1 MMTMS
6 GMQRA
11 VLGMLMALMFGG
23 CAGPI
28 KQWIVDTRVHQ
39 GDAAFEQGSLGEAE
53 LAYRLALKI
62 DPTDSRA
69 RTGFSLVA
77 AQIADNEFKAG
88 HLDDALVTLTSAGK
102 YDPQNVSLQELRSQ
116 VEAAKIKREI
126 IVSNYPTFKETG
138 SQIVHSYLALKL
150 MNQKIIA
157 SLNKF
162 NYSFNVTEL
171 TKAIRQSYELNLEV
185 ARNTN
190 RLISYRQLLE
200 QGVPGAATAAEP
212 GSGRP
217 TSLLPLP

>member
-1 MMTMS
+1 
-6 GMQRA
+6 
-11 VLGMLMALMFGG
+11 MACLSLYALLSA

-28 KQWIVDTRVHQ
+28 GQWIVDTRVHQ
-39 GDAAFEQGSLGEAE
+39 GDAALAQGSLSEAQ

-69 RTGFSLVA
+69 RTGFSTVA
-77 AQIADNEFKAG
+77 ATIADNQYKAG
-88 HLDDALVTLTSAGK
+88 RLDDALVTLTSAAK
-102 YDPQNVSLQELRSQ
+102 YDPQNVRLQELRSE

-126 IVSNYPTFKETG
+126 IVSNYPSFKETG
-138 SQIVHSYLALKL
+138 SQITHSYLALKL
-150 MNQKIIA
+150 MNQKVIA

-162 NYSFNVTEL
+162 NYNFNVTEL
-171 TKAIRQSYELNLEV
+171 TNAIRQSYELNLEV

-190 RLISYRQLLE
+190 RLIAYRQLLE
-200 QGVPGAATAAEP
+200 QGVPGAATAAEA

>member
-1 MMTMS
+1 M
-6 GMQRA
+6 GIRKLA
-11 VLGMLMALMFGG
+11 ALTALALLPWLAG

-28 KQWIVDTRVHQ
+28 ERWIVDTRVHQ
-39 GDAAFEQGSLGEAE
+39 GDAALEQGSLSEAE
-53 LAYRLALKI
+53 LAYRLALKV

-77 AQIADNEFKAG
+77 TDIADEQFKAG
-88 HLDDALVTLTSAGK
+88 RLDDALVTLSSATK
-102 YDPQNVSLQELRSQ
+102 YDPQNVRLQELRSEI
-116 VEAAKIKREI
+116 EAAKLKREI

-138 SQIVHSYLALKL
+138 SQITHSYLALKL

-157 SLNKF
+157 SLSKF
-162 NYSFNVTEL
+162 NYNFNVTEL

-190 RLISYRQLLE
+190 RLIAYRQLLE
-200 QGVPGAATAAEP
+200 QGVPGAATATEA
-212 GSGRP
+212 GSARP

>member
-1 MMTMS
+1 MMN
-6 GMQRA
+6 
-11 VLGMLMALMFGG
+11 VKKVALALFVSVTLSG

-28 KQWIVDTRVHQ
+28 EQWIVDTRVHQ
-39 GDAAFEQGSLGEAE
+39 GDAALQQGSLSEAQ

-62 DPTDSRA
+62 DPSDQRA

-77 AQIADNEFKAG
+77 ADIADDQFKAG
-88 HLDDALVTLTSAGK
+88 RLDDALVTLSGAAK
-102 YDPQNVSLQELRSQ
+102 YDPQNVRLQELRSE

-138 SQIVHSYLALKL
+138 SQITHSYLALKL

-162 NYSFNVTEL
+162 NYNFNVTEL
-171 TKAIRQSYELNLEV
+171 TSAIRQSYELNLEV

-190 RLISYRQLLE
+190 RLIAYRQVLE
-200 QGVPGAATAAEP
+200 QGVPGAAAAEEP
-212 GSGRP
+212 GTARP
-217 TSLLPLP
+217 MSLLPLP